1 MRESNQP
8 TNPKKYKPVAASAQQ
23 CNLLREWAAEKCKKQ
38 RIEDQNKKKTKRTK
52 RIGAKERPT
61 YHDNN
66 ENKKKKKNGGGEGG
80 GASDEKKEGKTNPK
94 RRRKP

>member
-1 MRESNQP
+1 M
-8 TNPKKYKPVAASAQQ
+8 
-23 CNLLREWAAEKCKKQ
+23 LREWAAEKCKKQ

-66 ENKKKKKNGGGEGG
+66 ENKRKKKNGGGEGG
-80 GASDEKKEGKTNPK
+80 GGGGGGGLQTKKKKVKQIQSEEENLEKK
-94 RRRKP
+94 